1 MSICTKLIMSLQM
14 SIATCP
20 NYSRLSLSIY
30 DNIHRATFY
39 QSEITLSFYAIIPCH
54 RINSVS
60 IIPCL
65 SLSKSFLL
73 LWLAMTRHSRHGIK
87 ILPKISQKTFHQKSR
102 AQFWFFWEIPACA
115 RPDRYLEDAHA
126 GIFVFCKIASR
137 TFGGM
142 IIPCHFVLGILK
154 ISQLKL
160 FFE

>member
-1 MSICTKLIMSLQM
+1 MTP
-14 SIATCP
+14 T
-20 NYSRLSLSIY
+20 Y

-115 RPDRYLEDAHA
+115 GPDRYLEDAHA
-126 GIFVFCKIASR
+126 GIFAFLQNCVQDFWWNDYTVSFCPRNS
-137 TFGGM
+137 
-142 IIPCHFVLGILK
+142 
-154 ISQLKL
+154 
-160 FFE
+160 